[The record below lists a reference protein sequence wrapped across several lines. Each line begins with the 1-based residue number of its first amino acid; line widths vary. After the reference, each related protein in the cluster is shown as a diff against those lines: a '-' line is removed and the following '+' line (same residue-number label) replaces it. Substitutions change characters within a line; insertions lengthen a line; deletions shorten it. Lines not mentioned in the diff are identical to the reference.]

1 MTDPIME
8 EVYAARR
15 HLWERG
21 GGTMHGVCEYLR
33 KHRVER
39 LAKAAAEAACTGTA
53 PAKRRPGG
61 RVPTRRGNAIA
72 RKGRKENEETAK

>member
-1 MTDPIME
+1 MTDLIME

-33 KHRVER
+33 KRHAERMARQAAGEPQNYQTVER
-39 LAKAAAEAACTGTA
+39 ANGQTI
-53 PAKRRPGG
+53 KRSNGKMDL
-61 RVPTRRGNAIA
+61 A
-72 RKGRKENEETAK
+72 RKGEKGE